1 MSLPGSRSGW
11 RFAAGLALWLWA
23 GAAQAATILVF
34 GDSISAAYGMETKQ
48 GWVTLLQQRLDKT
61 APGRHRVVN
70 GSLSGET
77 TAGGVRRLPPLLAK
91 HKPDLVILE
100 LGGNDGLRG
109 LPPGAMA
116 ANLSR
121 MVKEARGSGAQVLL
135 FAIKIPPNYG
145 RAYTEAFEKAFV
157 SVSQEQKVPLLPF
170 FLANRKGDLVAL
182 QPDGI
187 HPTAAAQPVLLDNA
201 WPLIAKALR

>member
-11 RFAAGLALWLWA
+11 RIAVGLALGLWA

-48 GWVTLLQQRLDKT
+48 GWVTLLQQKLDKS
-61 APGRHRVVN
+61 APGKHRVVN

-77 TAGGVRRLPPLLAK
+77 TGGGLRRLPPLLAR

-109 LPPGAMA
+109 LPPKAMA

-121 MVKEARGSGAQVLL
+121 MVVDARASGAQVLL

-157 SVSQEQKVPLLPF
+157 TVSQEQKVPLLPF
-170 FLANRKGDLVAL
+170 FLANGRGDLVAL

-201 WPLIAKALR
+201 WPLIEKALR